1 MGPRMV
7 SLLWGTFGAFL
18 KGSEKRSKKPDFSMG
33 GPQNLPRKNL
43 QDSGLILWFQL
54 PYFENAAAYSTE
66 SVLLGLK
73 LLT

>member
-1 MGPRMV
+1 MTAV
-7 SLLWGTFGAFL
+7 DSVAALV
-18 KGSEKRSKKPDFSMG
+18 
-33 GPQNLPRKNL
+33 NKNL